1 VIGDFSSGLPTALSI
16 QWRGSVVQIVN
27 GYLCMNC
34 CDVDKAR
41 LGQDPH
47 QSTDQI
53 QKQID
58 RQLHPLAPHNF
69 GPAVTLGGSL
79 QRTASAQGGN
89 DDGTRASSGTNPP
102 QNAGAVAGSQLDLTV

>member
-1 VIGDFSSGLPTALSI
+1 M
-16 QWRGSVVQIVN
+16 QIVN

-41 LGQDPH
+41 EGKDPH

-58 RQLHPLAPHNF
+58 QQLHPLAPRNF
-69 GPAVTLGGSL
+69 GPDAIFGGSL
-79 QRTASAQGGN
+79 TPSDGGN
-89 DDGTRASSGTNPP
+89 GPNPSGLQPRNTLTS
-102 QNAGAVAGSQLDLTV
+102 QSAGGSTSGLDLTV